1 MDNMSQVS
9 AKNTRRR
16 SFLTGIFLVVLS
28 VLMYAAIV
36 SPQLLSLN
44 SPTIVVGQVATQ
56 DILAKQDITYVS
68 KVLTEQKRSE
78 AMNSVLDIYTLP
90 DTNIARQ
97 QMEQLRNA
105 LAFITSVRSD
115 VYASPEQKI
124 KDLAAMDDVQLSG
137 KAVENVL
144 AINDARWLAVEQ
156 EAIAVLEQLMRVMIR
171 PDGMEQTRSQVPSM
185 VSLALSPN
193 QAGIVTELAEAFLAP
208 NSTFSEEMTAE
219 ARSTAEQAVEPI
231 MRSFVVGQTIV
242 QRGEIIDEVDLE
254 ALEQFGLANP
264 KQRWQDYAGSAA
276 LVLLMGGFLLLYLR
290 YASNLANQVR
300 SLVLI
305 SLLMLLFLAGAR
317 LVTFGHVVIP
327 YLFPMA
333 GFSLLVAALFG
344 VRIAMVASLP
354 LAVMVAYQ
362 MPNSLDL
369 TLYYTLGSLFGILA
383 LGRARRIASFIWAG
397 VAVTLAGWLVIFA
410 YRLVMPTTDWLGM
423 VTLTGAALFNG
434 LASATL
440 ALLLQQPLAQLLGAT
455 TPMQL
460 MELTRPDHPML
471 RLILQQAPGTYQHSL
486 QVANLAEQAAER
498 IGADP
503 LLTRVGALYHDAGKA
518 TNPIFFIENQ
528 LPGFDNPHEG
538 MDPEASAAIIIR
550 HVEDGLKLARSYHL
564 PRRVHAFITEHH
576 GTTLTRYQYAM
587 ALEYQRAA
595 AARGIETQVNET
607 SFRYP
612 GPKPQS
618 RETAIL
624 MLADACEARVRAERP
639 HDEEQ
644 MRKLIKQ
651 TIQQRVNEN
660 ELDFTDLTLRDLDA
674 ISESFTTTLRGIY
687 HPRIQYPALEG
698 GFGGANETGQGA
710 VLLPLSLP
718 VKTNDEASAP
728 ASTSQQ
734 PLQLNERQ
742 VHE

>member
-1 MDNMSQVS
+1 MPKVS
-9 AKNTRRR
+9 AKRPATVNTRRR
-16 SFLTGIFLVVLS
+16 NILTGMFLVVLA
-28 VLMYAAIV
+28 VLVYAAVI

-44 SPTIVVGQVATQ
+44 SPTIVLGQVAAQ
-56 DILAKQDITYVS
+56 DTLAKQDITYVS
-68 KVLTEQKRSE
+68 KVLTEQKRAE
-78 AMNSVLDIYTLP
+78 AANSVLDIYTLP
-90 DTNIARQ
+90 DTNVARQ
-97 QMEQLRNA
+97 QMEQLRNT
-105 LAFITSVRSD
+105 LAYITSVRSD
-115 VYASPEQKI
+115 VYASHEQKI
-124 KDLAAMDDVQLSG
+124 KDLALMDDVRLSD

-156 EAIAVLEQLMRVMIR
+156 EAIAVLEQLMRVMIQ
-171 PDGMEQTRSQVPSM
+171 PDGLEQARSQVPSM

-193 QAGIVTELAEAFLAP
+193 QAGIVTELAEAFLAA
-208 NSTFSEEMTAE
+208 NSTFSPELTGEARKTAE
-219 ARSTAEQAVEPI
+219 AGIDPVT
-231 MRSFVVGQTIV
+231 RSFVVGQTIV
-242 QRGEIIDEVDLE
+242 QRGEIIDAVDME
-254 ALEQFGLANP
+254 ALEQFGLASP
-264 KQRWQDYAGSAA
+264 RQRWQDYAGSAA
-276 LVLLMGGFLLLYLR
+276 LVLLMGIYLLFYLR
-290 YASNLANQVR
+290 YAPTLATQGR
-300 SLVLI
+300 SLTLI
-305 SLLMLLFLAGAR
+305 SLLMLLFLAGGR
-317 LVTFGHVVIP
+317 LATFGHVVIP
-327 YLFPMA
+327 YAYPMA

-344 VRIAMVASLP
+344 VRVAMVASLP
-354 LAVMVAYQ
+354 LAVLIAYQ

-369 TLYYTLGSLFGILA
+369 TLYYILGSLFGILA
-383 LGRARRIASFIWAG
+383 LGGARRIASFIWAG
-397 VAVTLAGWLVIFA
+397 IAVTIAGWLVVIA
-410 YRLVMPTTDWLGM
+410 YRLVTPTIDWVGM
-423 VTLTGAALFNG
+423 VTLAGAALFNG

-440 ALLLQQPLAQLLGAT
+440 ALLLQQPLAQLLGTT

-538 MDPEASAAIIIR
+538 MDPESSAATIIR
-550 HVEDGLKLARSYHL
+550 HVVDGVKLARSYHL

-595 AARGIETQVNET
+595 AATGIELQVDEAN
-607 SFRYP
+607 FHYP

-644 MRKLIKQ
+644 LRELIKQ
-651 TIQQRVNEN
+651 TIHQRVNEN
-660 ELDFTDLTLRDLDA
+660 ELDYTDLTLRDLDTIA
-674 ISESFTTTLRGIY
+674 DSFTTTLRGIY

-698 GFGGANETGQGA
+698 THQTGESAALAPMTNGDSVTTPVPTA
-710 VLLPLSLP
+710 V
-718 VKTNDEASAP
+718 N
-728 ASTSQQ
+728 QQ
-734 PLQLNERQ
+734 ALQINERQ
-742 VHE
+742 IHE